1 FHMTLAD
8 LVSGEVFDPTKSRAI
23 RQEIA
28 PILTRWNTECG
39 VLHEH
44 IIGLSTFPGC
54 VIAIVDF
61 AQQSEYEKI
70 IALREALYGNT
81 TLARLH
87 VTRPPY
93 RFQGHVTLGYILTP
107 PTERLRHVVERHRMF
122 NRPYAFAIR
131 DAGLYAFADMSV
143 DTLSHYQDAET
154 ATPFTN

>member
-1 FHMTLAD
+1 MW
-8 LVSGEVFDPTKSRAI
+8 VFDPTKSRAI

-28 PILTRWNTECG
+28 PILTRWKRDCG
-39 VLHEH
+39 VLHGH

-70 IALREALYGNT
+70 IALRDALYGHT
-81 TLARLH
+81 KLARLH

-107 PTERLRHVVERHRMF
+107 PTDRLRHVVERHRIF
-122 NRPYAFAIR
+122 NRPYAFEIR
-131 DAGLYAFADMSV
+131 GAGLYAFADMSV
-143 DTLSHYQDAET
+143 YTLSHYQDAET
-154 ATPFTN
+154 AKPFKNQG